1 MDFYVVYDISQAVFS
16 EWMFDVTSAILI
28 IIIVFAVFLF
38 LKKFYNNL
46 VLEYLRFLII
56 PFIILIV
63 LGIIWNIFTYKT
75 YLNVKNKYKNND
87 SIKIVEGYVA
97 NVHLQYGR
105 MNKQFFQVGKESFE
119 ISENIYTGGFDKT
132 VQKGGPIKEG
142 LYVRINYIEQPNNM
156 KIICK
161 VEIRN

>member
-119 ISENIYTGGFDKT
+119 ISENIYFKTGLSDLQIFHLGL
-132 VQKGGPIKEG
+132 VQFQSKF
-142 LYVRINYIEQPNNM
+142 
-156 KIICK
+156 
-161 VEIRN
+161 